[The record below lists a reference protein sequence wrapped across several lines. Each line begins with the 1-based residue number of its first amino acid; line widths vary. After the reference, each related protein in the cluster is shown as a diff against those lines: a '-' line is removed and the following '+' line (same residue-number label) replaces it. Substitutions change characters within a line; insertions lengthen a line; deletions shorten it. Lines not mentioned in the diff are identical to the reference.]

1 MADTVETKKVYEN
14 IDHEMLKEM
23 AKVAKR
29 IRRHG
34 DANVVLSMGRKVMT
48 ASHKK
53 RVYAIWYN
61 KLKEKK
67 EAEKDRLRSL
77 GIEVKN
83 RGRPR
88 KNKVD

>member
-14 IDHEMLKEM
+14 IDVEMLKEM
-23 AKVAKR
+23 GKISKR

-34 DANVVLSMGRKVMT
+34 DPNIVLQRGRKVMT

-53 RVYAIWYN
+53 RVYAIWYE

-67 EAEKDRLRSL
+67 EIEKDRLRSL

-83 RGRPR
+83 RGRPK

>member
-1 MADTVETKKVYEN
+1 MTDTVETKKVYEN
-14 IDHEMLKEM
+14 IDHDMLKEM
-23 AKVAKR
+23 AKISKR

-34 DANVVLSMGRKVMT
+34 DANVVLSRGRKVMT

-53 RVYAIWYN
+53 RTYAIWYN

>member
-1 MADTVETKKVYEN
+1 MTDTVETKKVYEN
-14 IDHEMLKEM
+14 IDHDMLKEM
-23 AKVAKR
+23 AKISKR

-34 DANVVLSMGRKVMT
+34 DANVVLSRGRKVMT
-48 ASHKK
+48 TSHKE
-53 RVYAIWYN
+53 RTYAIWYN

>member
-14 IDHEMLKEM
+14 IDHDMLKEM
-23 AKVAKR
+23 AKISKR

-34 DANVVLSMGRKVMT
+34 DANVVLSRGRKIMT

-53 RVYAIWYN
+53 RTYAIWYN

>member
-1 MADTVETKKVYEN
+1 
-14 IDHEMLKEM
+14 
-23 AKVAKR
+23 
-29 IRRHG
+29 
-34 DANVVLSMGRKVMT
+34 MT

-61 KLKEKK
+61 KQKEKK

-77 GIEVKN
+77 GIVVKN
-83 RGRPR
+83 RGRPK